1 MAYLQLLAGLALL
14 LAGAELL
21 VRGAVSAAEYLR
33 VSPLL
38 IGLTVVA
45 FGTSAPEFVV
55 SIDAVLNGSSG
66 IAVGTIVGSNV
77 ANVLLVLGVMALI
90 QPRRRVTD
98 TSVVRD
104 VDLVVASGLLALLF
118 MASGTVERWQGAV
131 LFALLLAYIY
141 SSYRLPRRRTAE
153 AATAGA
159 EAATAGSVRFP
170 AALLPVGI
178 AGLWVGSELLVPAA
192 VSIADAWSVS
202 DKVIG
207 VVLVAVGTSMPE
219 LATSVVAA
227 VRRHASVAIGNVVG
241 SNLFNIHA
249 VLGAT
254 AAIMPVEVA
263 PEVLSFD
270 IWIMVAVP
278 LLVIPYALYAGRA
291 GRLGGVALLALYAAY
306 VSSQFLGVP
315 EALLRAGFPPW

>member
-1 MAYLQLLAGLALL
+1 MAYLQLLAGMALL

-21 VRGAVSAAEYLR
+21 VRGAVSAAKYLR

-45 FGTSAPEFVV
+45 FGTSVPEFVV
-55 SIDAVLNGSSG
+55 SIDAVLKGFSG
-66 IAVGTIVGSNV
+66 IAMGTIVGSNV
-77 ANVLLVLGVMALI
+77 ANVLLVLGVMALF
-90 QPRRRVTD
+90 QPRQGGTD
-98 TSVVRD
+98 TSVVRE
-104 VDLVVASGLLALLF
+104 VNLVIASGLLSLLF
-118 MASGTVERWQGAV
+118 MANGTVERWQGAV

-141 SSYRLPRRRTAE
+141 TSYRAPRRRAAE
-153 AATAGA
+153 AATGA
-159 EAATAGSVRFP
+159 EAAISGSSVRFP

-192 VSIADAWSVS
+192 MDIAVAWSVS

-219 LATSVVAA
+219 LATSLVAA
-227 VRRHASVAIGNVVG
+227 VRRHEGIAIGNVVG

-254 AAIMPVEVA
+254 AAIVPVEVA
-263 PEVLSFD
+263 AEVLSFD
-270 IWIMVAVP
+270 IWVMLAVP
-278 LLVIPYALYAGRA
+278 LLVIPYAKYGDRA
-291 GRLGGVALLALYAAY
+291 GRLGGAALLALYAAY
-306 VSSQFLGVP
+306 VASQFLGAP